1 MHLDRWIDDHRVPTR
16 FSVWLGFL
24 VFLVL
29 LGLCVHRADAAD
41 AELTWTYPAT
51 NVDGT
56 AIPAT
61 GAGSV
66 ASTLIE
72 WGTCSGAAFGT
83 KAGGAT
89 VPAPAKTYTVTGLA
103 VGTHCFRAAVTNS
116 YGTQSDWTGAV
127 QKVIAPPKPNPP
139 VIVTV
144 NLVAYEVRWHQG
156 RGTVL
161 GAPVGTV
168 ALGTACGSQ
177 RITTAGPRKYY
188 EVPLDKVDLRRLPS
202 SAIVV
207 AQCEARS

>member
-1 MHLDRWIDDHRVPTR
+1 MRQHDFLPAAFAT
-16 FSVWLGFL
+16 WLGLL
-24 VFLVL
+24 VFVVL

-72 WGTCSGAAFGT
+72 WGTCSGTAFGT

-144 NLVAYEVRWHQG
+144 NLVAYEVRWHPG

-161 GAPVGTV
+161 GAPIGTV
-168 ALGTACGSQ
+168 ARGVTCGDSV
-177 RITTAGPRKYY
+177 ITTRGPREYR
-188 EVPLDKVDLRRLPS
+188 EVPIDVVNMRRLPN

-207 AQCEARS
+207 AECEARS